1 MSEVLEPALGQESEK
16 LKNNSDLTDQETT
29 EALWCDK
36 CGKEV
41 GHTTEYHGVN
51 GGARAGAGRKPG
63 KLNYSTIQRM
73 EIRKQFENRIHLN
86 VDKLLNAAMNKA
98 LGETYLM
105 KKVTERDSKGKVLRV
120 YHEVVTDPHT
130 IIDYLDGE
138 LEGNTSLNDEAE
150 DAYYYMTTKPVDMVA
165 VKELYDRAFGRAP
178 QNIDMTSGG
187 ERIGQPIEPSQA
199 DQLLRL
205 RAQRAA

>member
-1 MSEVLEPALGQESEK
+1 MSEVAEPALGQNLGNLENKPSSTRG
-16 LKNNSDLTDQETT
+16 LPNGT
-29 EALWCDK
+29 CDK
-36 CGKEV
+36 CGKDT
-41 GHTTEYHGVN
+41 HDTEHHGTH
-51 GGARAGAGRKPG
+51 GGPRAGGGRKPG
-63 KLNYSTIQRM
+63 GMNYDTKQRLA
-73 EIRKQFENRIHLN
+73 IRKAFEDRIHLN

-105 KKVTERDSKGKVLRV
+105 KKITERDSKGKVLRV
-120 YHEVVTDPHT
+120 YHEVVTSPQE

-138 LEGNTSLNDEAE
+138 LEGNTSIDDEY
-150 DAYYYMTTKPVDMVA
+150 DDVYHYITTKPVDMVA
-165 VKELYDRAFGRAP
+165 VKELYDRAFGRAS